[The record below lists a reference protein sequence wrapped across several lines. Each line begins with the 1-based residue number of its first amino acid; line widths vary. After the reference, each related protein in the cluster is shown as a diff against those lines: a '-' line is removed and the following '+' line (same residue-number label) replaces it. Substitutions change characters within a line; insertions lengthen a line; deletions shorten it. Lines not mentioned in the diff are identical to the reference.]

1 MTAMGPVLP
10 RVLPLEAA
18 EWRLLHHAYG
28 PAGDTP
34 GHLARLAAGDESA
47 IEELWSSLCHQE
59 SVYPA
64 SIAAVPH
71 LVRAARRDVPA
82 KIRVHALV
90 LVGSIRA
97 WVGRS
102 TLDEVSADLRA
113 GYEAALPEALATI
126 ETALDGPVDP
136 VDGVY
141 LLQAA
146 AALAGHL
153 GAGRV
158 LDGFATREFTCEC
171 PSCGGDVYVWPV
183 EGRLG
188 VAARD
193 PVGEPSIPFVPVEL
207 AAPTPGHADT
217 YAWLRREVERPG
229 VGWLAPLLDGL
240 FGRVPC
246 PHCGARFALI
256 DRLVEEREPG

>member
-1 MTAMGPVLP
+1 MTDMGPVLP
-10 RVLPLEAA
+10 RVLSLEAA
-18 EWRLLHHAYG
+18 EWSLLHHAYG
-28 PAGDTP
+28 PAADTP
-34 GHLARLAAGDESA
+34 DQLALLAAGEESA

-71 LVRAARRDVPA
+71 LVHAARRDVPA

-97 WVGRS
+97 WVDRS
-102 TLDEVSADLRA
+102 TLDGVSPDLRA

-126 ETALDGPVDP
+126 QAMLDGPVDP
-136 VDGVY
+136 VDGAY

-158 LDGFATREFTCEC
+158 LDGFATREFACEC
-171 PSCGGDVYVWPV
+171 PSCGGEVYVWPV
-183 EGRLG
+183 EGRLA

-193 PVGEPSIPFVPVEL
+193 PVDEPSIPFGPVEL
-207 AAPTPGHADT
+207 SAPTPAYAETH
-217 YAWLRREVERPG
+217 AWLRREIERPG

-246 PHCGARFALI
+246 PHCGTPFALI
-256 DRLVEEREPG
+256 DRLVEEREPA